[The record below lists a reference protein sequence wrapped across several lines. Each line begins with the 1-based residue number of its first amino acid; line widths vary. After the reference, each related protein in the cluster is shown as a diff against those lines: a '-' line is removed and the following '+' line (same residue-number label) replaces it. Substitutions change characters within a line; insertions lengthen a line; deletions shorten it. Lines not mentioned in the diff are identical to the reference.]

1 MRKKTFSCQEKFASK
16 AQEILTAIKHQYF
29 NQKSKRKKKNQ
40 SSLSKDLSTM
50 KNGSTKAK
58 RNGKIGSGKDPVFV
72 GIHNRRGDHLQYQQ
86 VRLNQQPNY
95 SIKYFVR
102 PSIGHSLPVV
112 TVGSLSASRS
122 SKHLLFN
129 DIFCQ
134 LYVLVNSDGIH

>member
-1 MRKKTFSCQEKFASK
+1 
-16 AQEILTAIKHQYF
+16 
-29 NQKSKRKKKNQ
+29 
-40 SSLSKDLSTM
+40 M

-58 RNGKIGSGKDPVFV
+58 RNGKIGSVKDSGKGKNGSGKDPVFV

-122 SKHLLFN
+122 LKHLLLN
-129 DIFCQ
+129 IIFCQ